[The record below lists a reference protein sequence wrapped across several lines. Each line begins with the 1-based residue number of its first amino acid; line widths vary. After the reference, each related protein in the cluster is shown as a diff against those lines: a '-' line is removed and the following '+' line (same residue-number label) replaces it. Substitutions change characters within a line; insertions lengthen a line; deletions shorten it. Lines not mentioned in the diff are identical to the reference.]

1 MGKRLGDNMPIEITD
16 RFVRVRVKHPRNFH
30 TGSFRTHD
38 FGRKG
43 WNKRIGGI
51 LKKTNQWATQSYLV
65 SKAGL
70 LRKDKRTVSLL
81 KDIEKKH
88 RVSLKRVKKIF
99 DVM

>member
-1 MGKRLGDNMPIEITD
+1 MPIEITE
-16 RFVRVRVKHPRNFH
+16 RYVRVRVKHPRKFH

-43 WNKRIGGI
+43 WSKRIGGL
-51 LKKTNQWATQSYLV
+51 LKKTGEWATQSYLV
-65 SKAGL
+65 SKEGL
-70 LRKDKRTVSLL
+70 LRKDKRTVALL

-88 RVSLKRVKKIF
+88 RVSLVKVKKIF